1 MKALMSITKILVGL
15 AKWSAIVAAV
25 IMTIM
30 IFLQVIFRYVLKAPL
45 SFSEE
50 LARYMFVWSVAM
62 GSALALRKR
71 QHIGVEVV
79 VEWLPVRV
87 RDKVKT
93 VGGLFNLLF
102 FGLLVWYGFVMVG
115 ATMDQLSPALLLP
128 MGYVYLAIPTSGI
141 VLFVCEIA
149 NFLESYLGRDVRAES
164 GDRRVEK

>member
-1 MKALMSITKILVGL
+1 MKALMAITKILVGL

-30 IFLQVIFRYVLKAPL
+30 IFLQVIFRYVIKAPL

-71 QHIGVEVV
+71 KHIGVEVFV
-79 VEWLPVRV
+79 QWLPVRF
-87 RDKVKT
+87 RDQVEI
-93 VGGLFNLLF
+93 VGSLLSLLF

-128 MGYVYLAIPTSGI
+128 MGYVYLAIPSSGI

-149 NFLESYLGRDVRAES
+149 NFLESYLDSRIRPES
-164 GDRRVEK
+164 AIGE

>member
-1 MKALMSITKILVGL
+1 MKALMAITKILVGL

-30 IFLQVIFRYVLKAPL
+30 IFLQVIFRYVIKAPL

-71 QHIGVEVV
+71 KHIGVEVF

-87 RDKVKT
+87 RDQVKI

-128 MGYVYLAIPTSGI
+128 MGYVYLAIPSSGI

-149 NFLESYLGRDVRAES
+149 NFLENYVGSDGCAES
-164 GDRRVEK
+164 TIGK

>member
-1 MKALMSITKILVGL
+1 MKALMEITKILVGF

-30 IFLQVIFRYVLKAPL
+30 IFLQVIFRYLLKAPL

-62 GSALALRKR
+62 GAALALRKR
-71 QHIGVEVV
+71 KHIGVEAFVQ
-79 VEWLPVRV
+79 WLPVRL
-87 RDKVKT
+87 RDQAKI
-93 VGGLFNLLF
+93 VGSLLSLLF

-115 ATMDQLSPALLLP
+115 ATMDQLSPALQLP
-128 MGYVYLAIPTSGI
+128 MGYVYLAIPSSGV

-149 NFLESYLGRDVRAES
+149 NFLESYLDSRIRQES
-164 GDRRVEK
+164 PIGE